1 MAIYRDI
8 VMLMHASMQML
19 LYRYGIKCFDGRLEN
34 KTSPMVHLNLA
45 AQRALET
52 PTVSY
57 LFSTE
62 VWKNA
67 KELWTLTEADLACA
81 EDEAKD
87 LKPLV
92 KSEEHYS
99 TAVCPDVQLRSC
111 SSNRLGT
118 YEGN

>member
-1 MAIYRDI
+1 MP
-8 VMLMHASMQML
+8 MHASMQML

-34 KTSPMVHLNLA
+34 ETSPMLQCTIMPKGAALHVKCFARSLNLS

-52 PTVSY
+52 NTVSY

-81 EDEAKD
+81 EDEAEAA
-87 LKPLV
+87 
-92 KSEEHYS
+92 KSCN
-99 TAVCPDVQLRSC
+99 TRNVRRTL
-111 SSNRLGT
+111 
-118 YEGN
+118 

>member
-1 MAIYRDI
+1 MSRTQQDLFQLPAKRRRHPRAVTQLQDN
-8 VMLMHASMQML
+8 S
-19 LYRYGIKCFDGRLEN
+19 GIQLDKGAQDQFGRGLNRTVTRARVEA
-34 KTSPMVHLNLA
+34 TLGDLNLA

-81 EDEAKD
+81 EDEANA
-87 LKPLV
+87 L
-92 KSEEHYS
+92 
-99 TAVCPDVQLRSC
+99 
-111 SSNRLGT
+111 
-118 YEGN
+118 